1 MGLPN
6 RYTSGREI
14 IGTMKFLIAGI
25 GSIGRR
31 HLRNLIALGEQD
43 ILLYRTH
50 RSTLPDEELAEFPV
64 ETDFEAALKQGPDAV
79 IISNPTSLHLEV
91 AIPAAQAGCHIFLEK
106 PISHSMDRVDEL
118 FGAVKR
124 GGGKVLVGYQFRF
137 HPGLQLVRELLNE
150 GAIGRLASV
159 RAHWAEYLPGWHPWE
174 DYRLGYSARADL
186 GGGVIL
192 TLSHPLDYLL
202 WMLGEVQ
209 EVWAL
214 AGSLGGLGLE
224 VEDTAEISMRFS
236 SGVIGSVHLD
246 YLQQPPRHYLELIGT
261 GGTIQWDYTGEGVRV
276 YRGETNKWEKLS
288 IPINFQRNDMFL
300 SEMRHFIELIN
311 GDKASLCTLTDGARA
326 LELALAAKRSAEGN
340 ELVRLI
346 DNF

>member
-1 MGLPN
+1 
-6 RYTSGREI
+6 
-14 IGTMKFLIAGI
+14 
-25 GSIGRR
+25 
-31 HLRNLIALGEQD
+31 
-43 ILLYRTH
+43 
-50 RSTLPDEELAEFPV
+50 
-64 ETDFEAALKQGPDAV
+64 
-79 IISNPTSLHLEV
+79 
-91 AIPAAQAGCHIFLEK
+91 
-106 PISHSMDRVDEL
+106 MDRVDEL

-137 HPGLQLVRELLNE
+137 HPGLQLVKELLNE
-150 GAIGRLASV
+150 SAIGRLVSV

-214 AGSLGGLGLE
+214 AGSLGDLGLK
-224 VEDTAEISMRFS
+224 VEDSAEIGMRFS
-236 SGVIGSVHLD
+236 HGVIGSVHLD
-246 YLQQPPRHYLELIGT
+246 YLQQPPRHSLELIGAS
-261 GGTIQWDYTGEGVRV
+261 GTIQWDYAGEGVRV
-276 YRGETNKWEKLS
+276 YRSETKKWQNFS
-288 IPINFQRNDMFL
+288 IPNNFQRNDMFL
-300 SEMRHFIELIN
+300 SEMRHFIDLIN
-311 GDKASLCTLTDGARA
+311 GEIASLCTLTDGARA

-346 DNF
+346 DTL